1 MRNVDAEKLKE
12 YPQDVLEKLVAQKLA
27 GYRAYMEYLSCHNG
41 EQRYKVSYL
50 IDLEDAGMSA
60 FMGETKNT
68 MQKIFGIGGNYF
80 PESVW
85 KIYCYNTPIA
95 VRMGWSVIKAMIHPN
110 TQAKVKILGS
120 ASAAIKLL
128 KADGFLPSALPEK
141 LQGSN
146 KGLPCIDLLDMLA
159 KATPKATFGRRAAG
173 SPRDKGGAHPRPGRH
188 SPLPK

>member
-1 MRNVDAEKLKE
+1 
-12 YPQDVLEKLVAQKLA
+12 
-27 GYRAYMEYLSCHNG
+27 MEYLSCSNG

-50 IDLEDAGMSA
+50 IDLEGAGMSA

-85 KIYCYNTPIA
+85 KIYCYNTPMA
-95 VRMGWSVIKAMIHPN
+95 VRMGWSVVKAMIHPN

-128 KADGFLPSALPEK
+128 KADGFLPEALPDK
-141 LQGSN
+141 LEGRN
-146 KGLPCIDLLDMLA
+146 KGLPCVKLLEMLA
-159 KATPKATFGRRAAG
+159 QAKPKATFGSRRSTG
-173 SPRDKGGAHPRPGRH
+173 SPRDKGGGVPRAGRRTP
-188 SPLPK
+188 SPN